1 MSDQS
6 INEIVSRNINLAS
19 ARKLFPSFF
28 KKARATQRTLR
39 CGFLLAFAFFALASS
54 AVAQPAMSRG
64 ERLLPISYNE
74 CMQRAE
80 QAYLA
85 EGWVNLGKGAAF
97 MYGYKESNGAYITC
111 NVAPENKVWANIFVA
126 SNSGDSGVPG
136 GERVKLERRM
146 ENSGTSGDCATPNL
160 SGIYIT
166 SGDPVGIMV
175 IDRQNGNY
183 ISVRYGKDE
192 NSLVNRMEGTFNCNV
207 LKGNFTNT
215 VYNSRGTFEYRFA
228 ADGSSFT
235 GTWWNSGGGS
245 GNTSGTKRMAL
256 YRN

>member
-1 MSDQS
+1 MNDQLS
-6 INEIVSRNINLAS
+6 SENASRNINFAS
-19 ARKLFPSFF
+19 ARKLSSSFF
-28 KKARATQRTLR
+28 QKTHAYQRTVR
-39 CGFLLAFAFFALASS
+39 CGFLIVLAFFALASS
-54 AVAQPAMSRG
+54 ASAQPAIARG

-80 QAYLA
+80 QAFIA

-146 ENSGTSGDCATPNL
+146 ENAGSVGDCDTPNI
-160 SGIYIT
+160 SGIFTT
-166 SGDPVGIMV
+166 SGDPVGVMV
-175 IDRQNGNY
+175 IDGQTGNH
-183 ISVRYGKDE
+183 ISARYGKDE
-192 NSLVNRMEGTFNCNV
+192 NSLVNRLQGDFNCNV
-207 LKGNFTNT
+207 LTGNFTNT
-215 VYNSRGTFEYRFA
+215 VYNAQGTFEYTFSP
-228 ADGSSFT
+228 DGSSYKGF
-235 GTWWNSGGGS
+235 WNSGGRRGETNGS
-245 GNTSGTKRMAL
+245 KRMAL

>member
-1 MSDQS
+1 MNDQLS
-6 INEIVSRNINLAS
+6 SEIVSPNIKFAS
-19 ARKLFPSFF
+19 ARKLSFSFF
-28 KKARATQRTLR
+28 EKASAYQRTVR
-39 CGFLLAFAFFALASS
+39 CGFLLALAFFTLASS
-54 AVAQPAMSRG
+54 ALAQPTMSRG
-64 ERLLPISYNE
+64 EKLLPISYNE

-85 EGWVNLGKGAAF
+85 EGWVNLGKGGAF
-97 MYGYKESNGAYITC
+97 IYAYKESNGAYITC
-111 NVAPENKVWANIFVA
+111 NVAPENKTWANIFVA

-136 GERVKLERRM
+136 GERVKLKRRM
-146 ENSGTSGDCATPNL
+146 EQPSSSGDCVIPTI
-160 SGIYIT
+160 SGVYT
-166 SGDPVGIMV
+166 TFGDPVGVMV
-175 IDRQNGNY
+175 IDRQIGNY
-183 ISVRYGKDE
+183 ISARYGKDE
-192 NSLVNRMEGTFNCNV
+192 NSLVNQMEGNFNCNV

-228 ADGSSFT
+228 ADGSSFA

>member
-1 MSDQS
+1 MSAQS

-19 ARKLFPSFF
+19 TRKLSSSFF
-28 KKARATQRTLR
+28 EEARALQRTLR
-39 CGFLLAFAFFALASS
+39 CGFLLALAFFTLASS
-54 AVAQPAMSRG
+54 ALAQPTMSRG
-64 ERLLPISYNE
+64 EKLLPISYAE
-74 CMQRAE
+74 CIRRAE

-97 MYGYKESNGAYITC
+97 IYAYKENNGAYITC

-146 ENSGTSGDCATPNL
+146 ETSGSSGDCSTPNI
-160 SGIYIT
+160 SGIYLT
-166 SGDPVGIMV
+166 SGDPVGVMV

-183 ISVRYGKDE
+183 ISARYGKDE
-192 NSLVNRMEGTFNCNV
+192 NSLVNRLEGNFNCNV

-215 VYNSRGTFEYRFA
+215 VYNATGTFEYTFS
-228 ADGSSFT
+228 ADGSSYT
-235 GTWWNSGGGS
+235 GFWNSGGRRGETN
-245 GNTSGTKRMAL
+245 GRKRMAL